1 MADAKLSVVRAA
13 HGLGCPPPAVQV
25 AAARVLSL
33 IAWFIMVLMVLMVL
47 MPLMPLMPRVRKAD
61 RIDTRA

>member
-1 MADAKLSVVRAA
+1 MVRAA

-25 AAARVLSL
+25 AAARAFSL
-33 IAWFIMVLMVLMVL
+33 IAWFIMVL

-61 RIDTRA
+61 RIGTRA

>member
-1 MADAKLSVVRAA
+1 MAADAKLSMVRAA

-25 AAARVLSL
+25 AAARTLSL
-33 IAWFIMVLMVLMVL
+33 IAWFIMVL

-61 RIDTRA
+61 RIGTRA

>member
-1 MADAKLSVVRAA
+1 MVRAA

-25 AAARVLSL
+25 AAARALSL
-33 IAWFIMVLMVLMVL
+33 IAWFIMVL

-61 RIDTRA
+61 RIGTWA

>member
-1 MADAKLSVVRAA
+1 MVRAA

-25 AAARVLSL
+25 AAARTLSL
-33 IAWFIMVLMVLMVL
+33 IAWFIMVL

-61 RIDTRA
+61 RIGTRA

>member
-1 MADAKLSVVRAA
+1 MVRAA

-33 IAWFIMVLMVLMVL
+33 IAWFIMVLM
-47 MPLMPLMPRVRKAD
+47 PLMQRVRKAD

>member
-1 MADAKLSVVRAA
+1 MVRAA

-25 AAARVLSL
+25 AARTLSL
-33 IAWFIMVLMVLMVL
+33 IAWFIMVL

-61 RIDTRA
+61 RIGTRA

>member
-1 MADAKLSVVRAA
+1 MVRAA

-25 AAARVLSL
+25 AAARALSL
-33 IAWFIMVLMVLMVL
+33 IAWFIMVL

-61 RIDTRA
+61 RIGTRA

>member
-1 MADAKLSVVRAA
+1 MVRAA

-33 IAWFIMVLMVLMVL
+33 IAWFIMVLMVLM
-47 MPLMPLMPRVRKAD
+47 PLMQRVRKAD

>member
-1 MADAKLSVVRAA
+1 MVRAA

-25 AAARVLSL
+25 AAARALSL
-33 IAWFIMVLMVLMVL
+33 IAWFI

-61 RIDTRA
+61 RIGTRA